1 MALLTSSFGG
11 KGAMINPW
19 VTSAILLWTG
29 AVFGNLMGS
38 FPRASHARKKRLFH
52 AVRMNQI
59 SAKTNLFDPKLGAE
73 IRKPFARLGSISV
86 SLAVS
91 SQDSLRTLELRTKH
105 VGIHSRSENNCKV
118 NPAMPISSHS
128 DCLQNAQ
135 TKWIHHSK
143 YNLTLSE
150 GYPHSIFRNQNIT
163 RNHMTSHEE
172 SAKSLSRAMRPATAS

>member
-1 MALLTSSFGG
+1 
-11 KGAMINPW
+11 
-19 VTSAILLWTG
+19 
-29 AVFGNLMGS
+29 
-38 FPRASHARKKRLFH
+38 
-52 AVRMNQI
+52 MNQI

-135 TKWIHHSK
+135 TKWRHHSK
-143 YNLTLSE
+143 YNLSLSE

-163 RNHMTSHEE
+163 LLPHDQSRGECKITKSSNEASNSFLGSQYCWWKNSQTTTWDG
-172 SAKSLSRAMRPATAS
+172 AKIL